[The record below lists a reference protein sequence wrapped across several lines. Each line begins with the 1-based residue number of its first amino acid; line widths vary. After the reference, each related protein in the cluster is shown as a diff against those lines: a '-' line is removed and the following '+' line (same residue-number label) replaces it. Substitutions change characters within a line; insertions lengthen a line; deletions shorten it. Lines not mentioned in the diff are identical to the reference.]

1 MASTYAK
8 IHAQKLEAS
17 DKRPTLMETL
27 TTISDDP
34 RYYVV
39 IENGKILACGDVKSV
54 AEQIPKDYWLRE
66 IKYSYYDL
74 PRDQVKVVV

>member
-1 MASTYAK
+1 MASVFAK
-8 IHAQKLEAS
+8 IHSEKLNAPE
-17 DKRPTLMETL
+17 KRPTLMETL

-54 AEQIPKDYWLRE
+54 AEQIPKEYWLKE